1 MHDTSLSGARAA
13 VCVHTRPGPARA
25 WAAPRGAPTT
35 APAQRRCRQS
45 RMRAAGRG
53 ALPRR
58 PAGGGA
64 PACAARRRPPRA
76 PAPPPPVTT
85 TTHAG
90 GEGSQAPG
98 LPRMLAP
105 ERGQRCRRVHQQH
118 VAHNAST
125 CFPQRLL
132 RGTQRTMCLIAARV
146 QGSQVSH
153 RAQQPA
159 RHVRAKRA
167 ASHQAE
173 PGQPPARIRAGGRK
187 AGGRAAPRQMT
198 GAAARGPR
206 AGVRGPA
213 SRRRPCCRSAAAAG
227 PRPPAARAP
236 GGQG

>member
-1 MHDTSLSGARAA
+1 MHDRSLSGARAA

-25 WAAPRGAPTT
+25 RAAPRGAPTT

-53 ALPRR
+53 ASPRR

-132 RGTQRTMCLIAARV
+132 RGTDATQRVFNCGTRAR
-146 QGSQVSH
+146 Q
-153 RAQQPA
+153 
-159 RHVRAKRA
+159 
-167 ASHQAE
+167 
-173 PGQPPARIRAGGRK
+173 PGQPPGAAASAACACKARRQSPDRARSATSAHQSGR
-187 AGGRAAPRQMT
+187 AQGRRQGRAAANDRGC
-198 GAAARGPR
+198 GA
-206 AGVRGPA
+206 
-213 SRRRPCCRSAAAAG
+213 RSAG
-227 PRPPAARAP
+227 WSARSC
-236 GGQG
+236 Q